1 MSAEHKVV
9 AAAGSTGRFP
19 RWKLVVAES
28 IALGLA
34 ILLFSAVSGNAR
46 AESAAQ
52 SDEQGNLVAR
62 RPQAR
67 SEQERADFNAA
78 YALTGAGTEEAAA
91 IDFANRYPTS
101 ELRRYLYSSA
111 MLQYQRENNPAKM
124 LAMGERVLAL
134 DPDNPLALVLTATA
148 LADSLVDR
156 DRDREKKISAIKHN
170 AARAIQA
177 AEAGYSDNATGG
189 APVYKTTL
197 QSMAYSALGIM
208 KLKTGDDAGA
218 EKDLTIATALAK
230 IRPDGYAWYHL
241 ALAQDHRKKYAAA
254 LSSVEQ
260 ALQLASS
267 DPELQKLAEVEH
279 ERLAGLAKGPR
290 NASPSEPQ

>member
-1 MSAEHKVV
+1 MSAEHIEV
-9 AAAGSTGRFP
+9 AAARSTTWFP
-19 RWKLVVAES
+19 RWKPAVARRFLVGVAV
-28 IALGLA
+28 IF
-34 ILLFSAVSGNAR
+34 FSVIPGNAQGGSG
-46 AESAAQ
+46 APK
-52 SDEQGNLVAR
+52 DDTQGNAVAR

-67 SEQERADFNAA
+67 SEQERADFKAA
-78 YALTGAGTEEAAA
+78 YALTGAATEESAAM
-91 IDFANRYPTS
+91 DFANKYPTS

-111 MLQYQRENNPAKM
+111 MVQYQRENNPAKM

-134 DPDNPLALVLTATA
+134 DPENPLALVLTATV
-148 LADSLVDR
+148 LADSLGDR

-170 AARAIQA
+170 ASRAIQA
-177 AEAGYSDNATGG
+177 AEAGYTDSSAG
-189 APVYKTTL
+189 AAVYKTTL
-197 QSMAYSALGIM
+197 QSMAYCALGIM

-218 EKDLTIATALAK
+218 EKDLKAATELAK

-254 LSSVEQ
+254 LGSVEQ

-279 ERLAGLAKGPR
+279 ERLAALARGPR
-290 NASPSEPQ
+290 NGSPTESQ

>member
-1 MSAEHKVV
+1 MAV
-9 AAAGSTGRFP
+9 AGARFTARFA
-19 RWKLVVAES
+19 RWTVTAS
-28 IALGLA
+28 RIALGVAALCSLMVPA
-34 ILLFSAVSGNAR
+34 NALSESSNPQSGP
-46 AESAAQ
+46 Q
-52 SDEQGNLVAR
+52 PDLMAR

-67 SEQERADFNAA
+67 SEQERSDFNSA
-78 YALTGAGTEEAAA
+78 YALTGAAKEESAA
-91 IDFANRYPTS
+91 IDFANKYPTS

-124 LAMGERVLAL
+124 LTMGERILAL

-148 LADSLVDR
+148 LADSLGDH
-156 DRDREKKISAIKHN
+156 DRERDKKVSTIKHN
-170 AARAIQA
+170 ASRAIQA
-177 AEAGYSDNATGG
+177 AEASYSDTAGG
-189 APVYKTTL
+189 VAVYKETL

-218 EKDLTIATALAK
+218 EKDLKLATELAK
-230 IRPDGYAWYHL
+230 IRPDGHAWYHL

-279 ERLAGLAKGPR
+279 ERLAGLARGSR
-290 NASPSEPQ
+290 NGSSTEPQ